1 MGGQRAQLGSFAD
14 QLRGG
19 LLDVVTLRSLDAVP
33 GTAGTTQDG
42 QQRRA
47 QYRVLRNEPPVPH
60 RDRSDIVGDRL
71 CHCGP
76 MLTTSPGH
84 TCCTTMI
91 TVRAA

>member
-47 QYRVLRNEPPVPH
+47 QYRGVHSRGRLSWAVEPGLI
-60 RDRSDIVGDRL
+60 SGDRV
-71 CHCGP
+71 GV
-76 MLTTSPGH
+76 S
-84 TCCTTMI
+84 
-91 TVRAA
+91 A